1 MGYLEE
7 ASQKQ
12 YYQGT
17 SFGDYQF
24 VSLDDIINQ
33 FQIMYV
39 GEDKLIPKAKRADI
53 AFHAKRALAELSF
66 DTFKSFKS
74 QQIDVPP
81 SLTMIL
87 PHDYVNYTKI
97 SRVDRVGIK
106 HPLYPTR
113 HTSNPFQIKQL
124 DTGEYDFPVTT
135 DANSTASS
143 LLLNGDFANDLL
155 HYQFTD
161 GKIDVVDGALRIV
174 TKPDVDQNNSVFG
187 PTPAVWQQINVS
199 QINFLDLSATV
210 VAPAATGLN
219 PAGVIR
225 IGISATG
232 GDENIN
238 PNDVTFLNDQVVSG
252 STNGNTNIF
261 LEDSYLEWNGT
272 GAANTQTLY
281 GVDVS
286 EYDNVFVLITNS
298 TIFTSTLQQFVE
310 CTIDDISVTNSQAGQ
325 DLQHASD
332 GINSSSWT
340 NFKNADSIT
349 VDIDDYRYP
358 DVYLDGPER
367 YGLNPEH
374 AQVNGDFYID
384 QRLGKIHFSSN
395 INGKTVILDYIS
407 DSLGTDVEMQVP
419 KLAEDAMYKHI
430 LYDVISTRSNIGGSR
445 LSFHKREKFAAV
457 RKAKLRLSNIKLEE
471 ITQILRGQSKQI
483 KH

>member
-124 DTGEYDFPVTT
+124 DTGEYDFP
-135 DANSTASS
+135 ASGEVQ
-143 LLLNGDFANDLL
+143 LLNSDFSNELNNYL
-155 HYQFTD
+155 FTE
-161 GKIDVVDGALRIV
+161 GAEVIEGVLNL
-174 TKPDVDQNNSVFG
+174 QHNG
-187 PTPAVWQQINVS
+187 GGELALAVWQAIDVSNVD
-199 QINFLDLSATV
+199 FLT
-210 VAPAATGLN
+210 
-219 PAGVIR
+219 
-225 IGISATG
+225 ISADGVGNAVTG
-232 GDENIN
+232 DEVAGILRFGLSTQQGDEN
-238 PNDVTFLNDQVVSG
+238 
-252 STNGNTNIF
+252 TNSLGAPGFNGGTPIPPSANASEDIF
-261 LEDSYLEWNGT
+261 DIAFLEWNGISS
-272 GAANTQTLY
+272 TQTAENI
-281 GVDVS
+281 DVS
-286 EYDNVFVLITNS
+286 QYDIIYALITSNAPGS
-298 TIFTSTLQQFVE
+298 VAGTTIKN
-310 CTIDDISVTNSQAGQ
+310 TIDNLSVINASATDLLIHADAAG
-325 DLQHASD
+325 L
-332 GINSSSWT
+332 NSSSWT